1 MSSFEPNRPPS
12 IGEPFSPLEGREVSL
27 PASRESIFGELV
39 RGAHS
44 AREREEEQ
52 ARAAALD
59 ALAAEI
65 AAAEQRGRAAGIASV
80 YEEFGDA
87 AQGFAAALA
96 DLAQSRKSM
105 REHYESALLAVAV
118 QVAEKIVG
126 SALEV
131 EPTRWLGMIAQGVG
145 RTLDK
150 DLVKI
155 RLGHALHHF
164 VAARR
169 DELAALIED
178 VREFDLIDDPSLEP
192 TECVIETQ
200 YGDLDLGLGSQL
212 ETLAVSLLG
221 EP

>member
-1 MSSFEPNRPPS
+1 MSSFEPNRPS
-12 IGEPFSPLEGREVSL
+12 SVEEPFSPLEGRDVAL
-27 PASRESIFGELV
+27 PAPRESIFGELV

-52 ARAAALD
+52 ARASALE

-65 AAAEQRGRAAGIASV
+65 AAAEQRGREAGIASV

-87 AQGFAAALA
+87 AQGFSAALA
-96 DLAQSRKSM
+96 ELVQSRKSM
-105 REHYESALLAVAV
+105 REHYEGALLAVAV

-131 EPTRWLGMIAQGVG
+131 DPSRWLGMIAQGVG

-169 DELAALIED
+169 DELAASIDD

-192 TECVIETQ
+192 TDCVIETQ

-212 ETLAVSLLG
+212 ETLAASLIG
-221 EP
+221 ET